1 MNAGAYGGEMKDII
15 KKVRVLDKDN
25 NILEYT
31 NEEMNFR
38 YREVGSWMKALLSC
52 QLK

>member
-1 MNAGAYGGEMKDII
+1 MLVPMAVNEGYYQESPCIS
-15 KKVRVLDKDN
+15 KDN